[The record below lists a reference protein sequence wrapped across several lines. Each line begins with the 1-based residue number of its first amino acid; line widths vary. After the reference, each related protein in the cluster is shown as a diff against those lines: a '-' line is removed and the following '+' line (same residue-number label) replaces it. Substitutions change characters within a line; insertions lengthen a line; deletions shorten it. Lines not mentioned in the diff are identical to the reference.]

1 MMLNVSLLQKC
12 STYLRQAVATWKS
25 RSLLVLTSL
34 YVESAFAQYSA
45 SMPWDGVI
53 CSLVKNI
60 ATTWVQGAFVLIG
73 VVTGIA
79 LAADSGS
86 GTVKKFAGFAI
97 PLCIAGTLPSW
108 APRLGIG
115 TSFLSACGIL

>member
-1 MMLNVSLLQKC
+1 M
-12 STYLRQAVATWKS
+12 
-25 RSLLVLTSL
+25 SL
-34 YVESAFAQYSA
+34 YLALSNMLKNCIRKRVFKLKCAYFAALTMLYLEPAFAQFSA
-45 SMPWDGVI
+45 MPWDGVI
-53 CSLVKNI
+53 CALVKNI

-79 LAADSGS
+79 LAADKGS
-86 GTVKKFAGFAI
+86 GTVKTFAGFAI